1 MQTISYLDVSACSYT
16 ERVCAAAL
24 QGLVNRKGPRL
35 YLDYGIYDEPNARR
49 TNEDFIDDANWYGKY
64 RQLLGNQDQHNLAY
78 YQQTHDLHAGK
89 IKDLQSALQKYK
101 EEYKGL
107 VVWDEDLPDTVNT
120 AIMLA
125 GQEALL
131 PVNGELKERLDLQ
144 DIPVVHDLRGKW
156 NDRLELYRW
165 AFETLFKRCKPGV
178 IACIEPGWQRPEFL
192 DYVVQEK
199 IFTYSL
205 SSQQKGLGSQLLML
219 LAFGPPALREV
230 IFALHLDAPMR
241 KFALRWM
248 ERRSP
253 EVKLS
258 NRFQKEICSDTYPT
272 IFGWHTKR
280 DDELSFMLQLS
291 ANGLR
296 LVPAHL
302 AGSFSFHSKV
312 IPLKPKKLPKRE
324 IPDLDPEGIYLTFT
338 LSDGDQ
344 LVMMHTGE
352 LGNWRSPARGK
363 VAFNWEV
370 QPLLFEI
377 APALLDRYFRQAS
390 ELDCLIAGPSGAGY
404 VIPPLIPDQPAY
416 LKETA
421 RICKET
427 GIQVVT
433 SYIADPCRRV
443 LKQLERYKGDLLG
456 YLAGYAVVTR
466 TLRIYR
472 KNLIF
477 FSNQVPK
484 ADEIAL
490 PAEQLLGRVRVLIE
504 EVKERPVFIAVHL
517 FAYRTTIANVLDFS
531 KKIRDLNV
539 HVVRGDEFLSLFAA
553 SERRKKE
560 KLHE

>member
-24 QGLVNRKGPRL
+24 QGLINRKGPRL

-78 YQQTHDLHAGK
+78 YQQTHDLHAEK

-312 IPLKPKKLPKRE
+312 IPLKPKNYRK
-324 IPDLDPEGIYLTFT
+324 
-338 LSDGDQ
+338 
-344 LVMMHTGE
+344 
-352 LGNWRSPARGK
+352 GK
-363 VAFNWEV
+363 F
-370 QPLLFEI
+370 PT
-377 APALLDRYFRQAS
+377 
-390 ELDCLIAGPSGAGY
+390 
-404 VIPPLIPDQPAY
+404 LIP
-416 LKETA
+416 KVS
-421 RICKET
+421 I
-427 GIQVVT
+427 
-433 SYIADPCRRV
+433 
-443 LKQLERYKGDLLG
+443 
-456 YLAGYAVVTR
+456 
-466 TLRIYR
+466 
-472 KNLIF
+472 
-477 FSNQVPK
+477 
-484 ADEIAL
+484 
-490 PAEQLLGRVRVLIE
+490 
-504 EVKERPVFIAVHL
+504 
-517 FAYRTTIANVLDFS
+517 
-531 KKIRDLNV
+531 
-539 HVVRGDEFLSLFAA
+539 
-553 SERRKKE
+553 
-560 KLHE
+560 